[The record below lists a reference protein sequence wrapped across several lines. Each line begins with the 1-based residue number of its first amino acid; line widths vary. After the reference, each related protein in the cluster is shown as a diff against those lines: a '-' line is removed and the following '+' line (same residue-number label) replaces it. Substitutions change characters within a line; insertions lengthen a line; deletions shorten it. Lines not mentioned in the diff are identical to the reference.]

1 MPVIK
6 IETNINADRDIVFD
20 LSRSIDL
27 HKIST
32 NQTKEEAIGG
42 VTSGLI
48 ENGQYVTWRARHFGV
63 YQKLTSKITEFKKPD
78 YFIDEML
85 KGAFKSFKHEHHFID
100 KEGQTLMIDVF
111 EYKSPFGLA
120 GIIADKLFLIN
131 YMRKLLKTRNETIK
145 DFAESDKWK
154 EVLKKNNEG

>member
-78 YFIDEML
+78 YYIDEML

>member
-131 YMRKLLKTRNETIK
+131 YMRKLLKTRNQTIK